1 MSSPSYSPP
10 DEEEGV
16 CWTEKEG
23 LWLNVVVKEE
33 NEEEDITVTKV
44 EEEQDVTVKEEE
56 EVTVLGV
63 KEKGEITVTL
73 EEEETGDRINTSKY
87 GLKNISCCLIKG
99 QANRVTLP
107 LSKRSYIL
115 LLLQSGPG
123 LAL

>member
-10 DEEEGV
+10 DEEEEEV

-33 NEEEDITVTKV
+33 NEEEDVTVTKV
-44 EEEQDVTVKEEE
+44 EEVQVVTVKEEE

-73 EEEETGDRINTSKY
+73 DEEETGGRINTSKY
-87 GLKNISCCLIKG
+87 GLKNISCC
-99 QANRVTLP
+99 
-107 LSKRSYIL
+107 
-115 LLLQSGPG
+115 
-123 LAL
+123 